1 MYYSALA
8 RAKADWLVGLN
19 VTLALTV
26 KYQDN
31 LSAGRV
37 QTPTL
42 AMVRQQEKTIEQ
54 FKPQTYFTIS
64 LTVESEKAK
73 MTQKSIRFK
82 RTAGSRTISQRT
94 LKTKGLSYRYSRKS

>member
-1 MYYSALA
+1 
-8 RAKADWLVGLN
+8 AKADWLVGLN
-19 VTLALTV
+19 VTRALTV

-73 MTQKSIRFK
+73 MTQKNPYD
-82 RTAGSRTISQRT
+82 
-94 LKTKGLSYRYSRKS
+94 LKERQEAEQLVKELSK